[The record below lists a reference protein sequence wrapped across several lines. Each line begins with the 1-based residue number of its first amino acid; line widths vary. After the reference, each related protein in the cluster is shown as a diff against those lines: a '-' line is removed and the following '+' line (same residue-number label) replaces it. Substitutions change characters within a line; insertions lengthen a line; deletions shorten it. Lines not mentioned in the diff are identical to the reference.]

1 MPTDVLFTGT
11 RSFARLRPQPVTSV
25 SLSLE
30 TEVKPEKERGLIAF
44 LDTPHFYTALSL
56 QGGVLEYRWTGI
68 KLLVTDVILLD
79 NQQFNMCCVL
89 RSYVRRM
96 FPSSACC

>member
-30 TEVKPEKERGLIAF
+30 AEVKPEKERGLIAF

-68 KLLVTDVILLD
+68 KSLLTDVMLGQSAVQD
-79 NQQFNMCCVL
+79 VL
-89 RSYVRRM
+89 RVARLRSQNQ
-96 FPSSACC
+96 SIL